1 MITRIG
7 IALRRQRFFPALILT
22 LATTP
27 AAAQKP
33 DPGSYSPGTHT
44 VREIRSRMVSM
55 RDGVRISVDLYLPDS
70 VDRAATLVSMT
81 PYDNSS
87 LGARNN
93 GRWWARH
100 GYAVVIADVR
110 GRFDSEGTSDPF
122 AATLKHDGYDLVEWA
137 ARQPFSN
144 GRVGMI
150 GASYGGWTQWWTA
163 SLAPPSLKAIAPL
176 VAPPD
181 PFENAPYQ
189 HGLLVG
195 WAMDWATG
203 LAGRTL
209 QVTDTGAY
217 WGWNASR
224 RAALMRAP
232 YLDLLTNR
240 GVENAPWFTTWIRD
254 NLATSPY
261 WHAVSYQG
269 AESCARMTVP
279 SINVTGWFDANH
291 PGAPAN
297 FRCMADH
304 GGSAPARR
312 PALII
317 GPWTHATNARTE
329 DGRDYGIDALIDLN
343 GYLAR
348 WFDYH
353 LKGID
358 NGVTSDPRVYL
369 FVMGENRWRR
379 ASDWPLPETQW
390 TKYYLT
396 SGGRANSDRGDGQL
410 SIRLPTRDGADR
422 YRYDP
427 ADPTPS
433 AGTEN
438 GHITGAA
445 DVRSSSARADVLV
458 YQTPVLTEP
467 VTMIGPIEAVLYAA
481 TSARDTDWTVRL
493 VDVHPDGYAA
503 LLADGVIRARS
514 RDPGN
519 EGRFTATALSTI
531 VPDSTYRYTIRFWRG
546 VANVFKPGH
555 RIRVEISSSWYPY
568 YLRNLNSG
576 ADNVGLVRENE
587 AVVAE
592 QRVRHG
598 VRHPSHLV
606 LPIVP

>member
-1 MITRIG
+1 MTTRIDRG
-7 IALRRQRFFPALILT
+7 SLPRKLLTALL
-22 LATTP
+22 LAIPTAP
-27 AAAQKP
+27 VVAQAP
-33 DPGSYSPGTHT
+33 DPGSYSPGTHR
-44 VREIRSRMVSM
+44 VREIRNRMVAM

-70 VDRAATLVSMT
+70 VERAGTLVSIT

-87 LGARNN
+87 QGSRVN
-93 GRWWARH
+93 GRWWARR

-110 GRFDSEGTSDPF
+110 GRFDSEGTADPF

-150 GASYGGWTQWWTA
+150 GASYGGWVQWWTA
-163 SLAPPSLKAIAPL
+163 SAAPPSLKAIAPL

-181 PFENAPYQ
+181 PFENTPYQ
-189 HGLLVG
+189 HGVLVG

-209 QVTDTGAY
+209 QVVDTGAY
-217 WGWNASR
+217 WGWNKS
-224 RAALMRAP
+224 RAAALKQTP
-232 YLDLLTNR
+232 YIDLLTNR
-240 GVENAPWFTTWIRD
+240 GIENAPWFSTWIRD
-254 NLATSPY
+254 NLSTSPY
-261 WHAVSYQG
+261 WQAVSYQG
-269 AESCARMTVP
+269 AESCERITVP

-297 FRCMADH
+297 FRCMTDH
-304 GGSAPARR
+304 GGSADARR
-312 PALII
+312 PMLVI

-329 DGRDYGIDALIDLN
+329 DGRDYGADALIDLN

-348 WFDYH
+348 WFDYY

-358 NGVTSDPRVYL
+358 NGVTNDPRVYL

-379 ASDWPLPETQW
+379 ASDWPLTETRW
-390 TKYYLT
+390 TKYYLS
-396 SGGRANSDRGDGQL
+396 SGGRANTETGNGQL
-410 SIRLPTRDGADR
+410 STTLPARYGADS

-433 AGTEN
+433 AGSEN

-445 DVRSSSARADVLV
+445 DLRSSSRRNDVLV
-458 YQTPVLTEP
+458 YQTPVLTEQ
-467 VTMIGPIEAVLYAA
+467 VTVIGPVEATLYAT
-481 TSARDTDWTVRL
+481 TSARDTDWMVRL

-514 RDPGN
+514 RDPAHG
-519 EGRFTATALSTI
+519 GRFTATALSTI
-531 VPDSTYRYTIRFWRG
+531 VPDSTYQYTIRFWRG

-555 RIRVEISSSWYPY
+555 RIRIEISSSWFPY

-576 ADNVGLVRENE
+576 ADNVGLVKEE
-587 AVVAE
+587 ATEIAT
-592 QRVRHG
+592 QRISHG
-598 VRHPSHLV
+598 GQYPSHLV
-606 LPIVP
+606 LPIIP